1 MRGSLTRQDATR
13 VVEDAKTG
21 SFRRQPAKRS
31 VVPLPGSTL
40 MDMTCD
46 LRNQQQ
52 TGEEFAFDDLY
63 TVDESLRSGSYGA
76 VYKCHHV
83 SDPNTRYAVKILDK
97 ARLKQKKDNANVF
110 RELEILR
117 ELRFLDHVISLIDFF
132 QDDSKMYMVQVLAE
146 GGDVFDRLSQ
156 RQYYTEKDARDL
168 ALILLQTVGAIHQVP
183 IVHRDLKPENLLLRY
198 ANDDTSI
205 LLADF
210 GFARHV
216 RPDEWC
222 QTRCGTPAFV
232 APEILLGIPYGMR
245 VDLWSIG
252 CLLYML
258 IGGYPPFQGSNHRE
272 LFCKIRAGDFVF
284 HETVFGN
291 VSIAAK
297 NLISHLLTVN
307 MEHRCTV
314 HEALQSDWF
323 QRESVQRL
331 KANDLS
337 GRTLPGFK
345 KFMAQRRWK
354 AAKTAI
360 TWAATQPFW
369 KPDQVTFSQQI
380 KTWDKQAIDQ
390 QLNGG
395 DQAIGGFPGDE
406 PMDFAEHDQ
415 IPTQQQQYQQQ
426 QQEQQQRILPTT
438 ATPDRR
444 AQLVKEASTRVPV
457 APLHHIAV
465 PIVKFAD
472 VYHLRKRLRSGSSA
486 TVWECLHIHSHE
498 IYAVKVIDRRGLKP
512 SDDENV
518 LTEVASMQSLSANR
532 HCVQLLDFYEE
543 SDYFY
548 LVMEYMAGGDVFDR
562 IVSLTAYTEK
572 DARDLAKTL
581 LVAVRSMHKANI
593 AHRDI
598 KPQNLLLRR
607 PDDHANV
614 KIGDFG
620 FARRVHTPNSL
631 TSRVGTPTYVAP
643 EILKNIP
650 HDQRVDLWS
659 VGVVIFVLLVG
670 YPPFLEDDQ
679 ALLFDKIRMGDWTF
693 EEEDWKHISNDA
705 KDLIRGLLVVDPK
718 ERMTSDD
725 ALRCRW
731 INQDGFSLSSTSL
744 NESMTSIRVR
754 RSRLR
759 ALARTV
765 VWFGNNLRPSDNVP
779 TQAQPMDIVQESESE
794 DISIATPPP
803 GGGGSGPIF
812 TFETMEQG

>member
-1 MRGSLTRQDATR
+1 MRGSSMIRQDARRGMEDPRTASFTR
-13 VVEDAKTG
+13 QSAA
-21 SFRRQPAKRS
+21 RIMI
-31 VVPLPGSTL
+31 PLPGITL
-40 MDMTCD
+40 DQNRYD
-46 LRNQQQ
+46 LQGQQL
-52 TGEEFAFDDLY
+52 TEDEYTFDDLY
-63 TVDESLRSGSYGA
+63 LVNDKLRAGSYGT
-76 VYKCHHV
+76 VYKCHHK
-83 SDPNTRYAVKILDK
+83 SDPKTLYAVKILDK
-97 ARLKQKKDNANVF
+97 ARLKEKDNANVF
-110 RELEILR
+110 RELAILR

-132 QDDSKMYMVQVLAE
+132 QDDSQLYMVQVLAE

-156 RQYYTEKDARDL
+156 RQLYTEKDARDL
-168 ALILLQTVGAIHQVP
+168 ALILLQTVGAIHEVP

-198 ANDDTSI
+198 DNDDTSI

-216 RPDEWC
+216 GPDEWC

-232 APEILLGIPYGMR
+232 APEILLGIPYGIR

-258 IGGYPPFQGSNHRE
+258 IGGYPPFQGNNHRE

-284 HETVFGN
+284 HDAVFGN
-291 VSIAAK
+291 VTVAAK
-297 NLISHLLTVN
+297 TLISHLLTVN
-307 MEHRCTV
+307 VDNRYTARQ
-314 HEALQSDWF
+314 ALDSDWF
-323 QRESVQRL
+323 QRETEQKL

-337 GRTLPGFK
+337 SRTLPGFK
-345 KFMAQRRWK
+345 AFIAQRRWK

-360 TWAATQPFW
+360 SWAATQPFW
-369 KPDQVTFSQQI
+369 KPDHVTFSQQI
-380 KTWDKQAIDQ
+380 TAWDKQAIEEQIMAMQGGGQTAESMDFVEAPSSQRELYFQQ
-390 QLNGG
+390 QLEH
-395 DQAIGGFPGDE
+395 QVLQPIE
-406 PMDFAEHDQ
+406 PV
-415 IPTQQQQYQQQ
+415 
-426 QQEQQQRILPTT
+426 RSS
-438 ATPDRR
+438 RR
-444 AQLVKEASTRVPV
+444 EQLVRSASTRIPV
-457 APLHHIAV
+457 QPLHHIAV

-472 VYHLRKRLRSGSSA
+472 VYQLTKRLRSGSSA
-486 TVWECLHIHSHE
+486 TVWECLHIHSTE
-498 IYAVKVIDRRGLKP
+498 LYAVKVIDRSGLTP
-512 SDDENV
+512 TDDENV
-518 LTEVASMQSLSANR
+518 LTEVAAMQSLSANR
-532 HCVQLLDFYEE
+532 YCVQLLDFYEE
-543 SDYFY
+543 PDYFY

-581 LVAVRSMHKANI
+581 LLAVQSIHKANI
-593 AHRDI
+593 AHRDL

-607 PDDHANV
+607 PDDHSSV
-614 KIGDFG
+614 RIGDFG

-705 KDLIRGLLVVDPK
+705 KDLIRKLLVVDPQD
-718 ERMTSDD
+718 RLSADD

-731 INQDGFSLSSTSL
+731 IKQDGFSLSSTSL
-744 NESMTSIRVR
+744 YESMTSIRAR

-759 ALARTV
+759 SLARTV
-765 VWFGNNLRPSDNVP
+765 VWLGNNVRPSENVP
-779 TQAQPMDIVQESESE
+779 TQAQPMDIVQEGENDDTST
-794 DISIATPPP
+794 ATPQPCHSQ
-803 GGGGSGPIF
+803 GALF
-812 TFETMEQG
+812 TFESMDQG